1 MTGPSQAACVPFFM
15 DRPGGRLFAIATG
28 VTGRRP
34 GPAVLVCPAFG
45 EEMNRTR
52 RTLHLLGEA
61 LAARG
66 VAMLNVDLHG
76 TGDSEGDFDDSRWE
90 TWLDDLRAGLAWLR
104 AQRCEPITLLGVRA
118 GALLAWSLLRSG
130 GELPAKVVLWQPVLT
145 GKAVI
150 TDLLRARVAAAASSG
165 TRETVAELR
174 SELEAGRAVEA
185 AGYSLAPQLAQAL
198 ERAAVSAET
207 VTALPGVCWIEIAS
221 DEESAIRPAAASAA
235 ASLQRAGATVDL
247 LREQDPP
254 FWSTTETTAGRATVA
269 ATVRALT
276 EAH

>member
-1 MTGPSQAACVPFFM
+1 VPFFM
-15 DRPGGRLFAIATG
+15 DRPGGRLFAIATA

-34 GPAVLVCPAFG
+34 GPAVLVCPAFA

-76 TGDSEGDFDDSRWE
+76 TGDSAGDFDDSRWE

-104 AQRCEPITLLGVRA
+104 VQGCEPINLLGVRA
-118 GALLAWSLLRSG
+118 GALLAWELLRSG
-130 GELPAKVVLWQPVLT
+130 GEPPGKVVLWQPVLT

-150 TDLLRARVAAAASSG
+150 TDLLRARVAAAASSSA
-165 TRETVAELR
+165 RETVAELR
-174 SELEAGRAVEA
+174 GELEAGRAVEA

-198 ERAAVSAET
+198 DRAAVSADT
-207 VTALPGVCWIEIAS
+207 GTALPGVCWIEIAS
-221 DEESAIRPAAASAA
+221 DEHSAIRPAAVSAVE
-235 ASLQRAGATVDL
+235 SLRRAGATVDL
-247 LREQDPP
+247 RRERDPP
-254 FWSTTETTAGRATVA
+254 FWSTTETTTGRDTVA

>member
-1 MTGPSQAACVPFFM
+1 MTGPSQTACTPFFM
-15 DRPGGRLFAIATG
+15 DGSRGRLFAVATP
-28 VTGRRP
+28 VTDRRP
-34 GPAVLVCPAFG
+34 GPGVLVCPAFG

-52 RTLHLLGEA
+52 RTLHLLGQA

-76 TGDSEGDFDDSRWE
+76 TGDSEGEFDDARWE
-90 TWLDDLRAGLAWLR
+90 IWLDDLRTGLAWLR
-104 AQRCEPITLLGVRA
+104 GQGCEPITLLGVRG
-118 GALLAWSLLRSG
+118 GALLAWELLRSG
-130 GELPAKVVLWQPVLT
+130 SERPGKVVLWQPVLT

-165 TRETVAELR
+165 GRETVAELR
-174 SELEAGRAVEA
+174 RELEAGRPVEA
-185 AGYSLAPQLAQAL
+185 AGYALAPQLAQAL
-198 ERAAVSAET
+198 DRAALSADT
-207 VTALPGVCWIEIAS
+207 STGLPGVCWIEIAS
-221 DEESAIRPAAASAA
+221 DEQSAIRPAASAA
-235 ASLQRAGATVDL
+235 AESLRRAGVAVDL

-254 FWSTTETTAGRATVA
+254 FWSTTETTAGRATVT

>member
-1 MTGPSQAACVPFFM
+1 ME
-15 DRPGGRLFAIATG
+15 RPGGRLFAIATA
-28 VTGRRP
+28 VTGRRH

-76 TGDSEGDFDDSRWE
+76 TGDSEGDFEDSRWE
-90 TWLDDLRAGLAWLR
+90 HWLDDLRAGLAWLR
-104 AQRCEPITLLGVRA
+104 GQGREPITLLGVRA
-118 GALLAWSLLRSG
+118 GALLAWELLRSG
-130 GELPAKVVLWQPVLT
+130 DELPGKIVLWQPVLT
-145 GKAVI
+145 GKAVM

-165 TRETVAELR
+165 ARETVAELR
-174 SELEAGRAVEA
+174 GALETGRSVEA
-185 AGYSLAPQLAQAL
+185 AGYSLAPPLAQAL
-198 ERAAVSAET
+198 DRAAVSADNAA
-207 VTALPGVCWIEIAS
+207 ALPGVCWIEIAS
-221 DEESAIRPAAASAA
+221 DEQSTIRPAAAAA
-235 ASLQRAGATVDL
+235 AESLRRAGATVDL
-247 LREQDPP
+247 RRERDPP

-269 ATVRALT
+269 ATVRVLT